1 MSIKSK
7 SKSQSKSQ
15 SKYTRDEQI
24 IRWTKEMVHQFKE
37 QQDLRR
43 NPGAGSSVEQYYEEY
58 RNIRHNMSDSVV
70 KSMYAAA
77 LLPAVEIERLK
88 KYDNMTA
95 EEYNNAR
102 YANNEIT
109 AEERD
114 ANISKYL
121 RHVMKNAEETHAYMV
136 KSDIKR
142 AYFILDCIYEQSKS
156 SIYHITMMESIDE
169 LIKAFQ
175 AGASVT
181 DGNVIM
187 QRYLDEASEVYKLE
201 LPMTKHTK
209 AHVKSCLCKNR

>member
-7 SKSQSKSQ
+7 SKSQSK
-15 SKYTRDEQI
+15 YTHEEQI

-43 NPGAGSSVEQYYEEY
+43 NPGADSSVEQYYEKY
-58 RNIRHNMSDSVV
+58 RNIRHNMSDSLV
-70 KSMYAAA
+70 KSMYTA
-77 LLPAVEIERLK
+77 LLPAAEIERLK

-114 ANISKYL
+114 ENISKYL
-121 RHVMKNAEETHAYMV
+121 RHAMKNAKETHAYMV

-142 AYFILDCIYEQSKS
+142 ADFILDCIYEQNKS
-156 SIYHITMMESIDE
+156 SIYHEVMKASMKE
-169 LIKAFQ
+169 LVGAFR
-175 AGASVT
+175 AGASLA
-181 DGNVIM
+181 DGNAIV
-187 QRYLDEASEVYKLE
+187 QRYLDEASERYKLE
-201 LPMTKHTK
+201 LPMNKHTK
-209 AHVKSCLCKNR
+209 DYIKMCKTDA

>member
-1 MSIKSK
+1 MSIK

-37 QQDLRR
+37 QQDLRL
-43 NPGAGSSVEQYYEEY
+43 NPGADSSVEQYYEEY
-58 RNIRHNMSDSVV
+58 RNIKHDMSGSVV
-70 KSMYAAA
+70 QMMYAA
-77 LLPAVEIERLK
+77 LLPAAEIERLK

-95 EEYNNAR
+95 EEYHQAR

-114 ANISKYL
+114 ENISKYL
-121 RHVMKNAEETHAYMV
+121 RHAMKNAEETYAYMV

-142 AYFILDCIYEQSKS
+142 ADFILDCIYEQNKS

-181 DGNVIM
+181 DGNAIM

-201 LPMTKHTK
+201 LPMNKHTK
-209 AHVKSCLCKNR
+209 AHVKSCLRKNC